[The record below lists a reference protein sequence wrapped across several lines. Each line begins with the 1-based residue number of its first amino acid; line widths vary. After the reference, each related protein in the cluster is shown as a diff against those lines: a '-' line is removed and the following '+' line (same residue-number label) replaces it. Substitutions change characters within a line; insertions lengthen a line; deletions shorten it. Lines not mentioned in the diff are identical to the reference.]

1 MGVEHC
7 VVLWYVRQQ
16 VLLRELSVLES
27 ELEQMHTTSDSQ
39 AGDMLSASSTES
51 LANPELPNLELQYTR
66 VKERLRALGPCPR
79 SMMG

>member
-7 VVLWYVRQQ
+7 VVLWYVRRQ

-27 ELEQMHTTSDSQ
+27 ELEQMRTTSDAQ
-39 AGDMLSASSTES
+39 AGDMLSASLTES
-51 LANPELPNLELQYTR
+51 PADLELPILELQYTR
-66 VKERLRALGPCPR
+66 VQERLRALGPCPR